1 MFWVLSVLQDVIGVA
16 IGGFLGHS
24 LCTGLAVVGGR
35 IIAQRI
41 SVRTGILPCVLYLQS
56 LHQYFY
62 RHCKLINKFVQ

>member
-1 MFWVLSVLQDVIGVA
+1 MFWILSVLQDVIGVA
-16 IGGFLGHS
+16 IGGFLGHA

-41 SVRTGILPCVLYLQS
+41 SVRTGILPYVMYLQS

-62 RHCKLINKFVQ
+62 RHCK

>member
-1 MFWVLSVLQDVIGVA
+1 MFGVLSVLQDVIGVT
-16 IGGFLGHS
+16 IGGILGHA

-41 SVRTGILPCVLYLQS
+41 SVRTGILPCVLYLHL

-62 RHCKLINKFVQ
+62 RYCK

>member
-1 MFWVLSVLQDVIGVA
+1 MFWVLSLLQDVIGVS
-16 IGGFLGHS
+16 IGGFLGHA

-41 SVRTGILPCVLYLQS
+41 SVRTGILPYPQS

-62 RHCKLINKFVQ
+62 RHCK